1 MGTTRNKLSTRLLQ
15 MVAVTVLGGLMFA
28 AKRLVHAEHN
38 LGNYDIVAA
47 LGLLLI
53 CGTLVGE
60 LLETVRIPH
69 LTAYLAVGVVAGQYV
84 LKLVDHAAV
93 ERLQTFN
100 TLALAL
106 IAFAGGAELK
116 LDLVKRSLRSLS
128 ASALTQC
135 VLVFIGATAVFIA
148 VTPLLP
154 FARGQALAIVI
165 GVALLWGVLSIT
177 RSPAA
182 TLAILSQT
190 RAQGPLATFSLAFVM
205 LSDVLVIVIASTVI
219 ALVKPMLDPG
229 AALSLDS
236 LRHLGHEILGS
247 ISLGTSLGLVMVAYL
262 KFVHRQIL
270 VVLVA
275 LGFGFTEILNFLNL
289 DPLLTF
295 LVAGFLIQNLSEQG
309 EKLLHAI
316 EDMGSIVYVIFFATA
331 GAALDI
337 PLLRKL
343 WLVAIILFL
352 GRVLLTMGANRLA
365 GRMAGDPLV
374 LKRWGWTGLVAQ
386 AGVVLG
392 LAVTIERAFP
402 KFGPPFRA
410 LAVATVALNQLVG
423 PILFKAALDLNG
435 ETAREPAR
443 SRSSLMPPPGEP
455 TEA

>member
-1 MGTTRNKLSTRLLQ
+1 MRKLATRLLQ
-15 MVAVTVLGGLMFA
+15 MLAVTLLGGAMFA
-28 AKRLVHAEHN
+28 AKHYARGDH
-38 LGNYDIVAA
+38 GQSGYDIVAA

-69 LTAYLAVGVVAGQYV
+69 LTAYLVVGVVAGPYV
-84 LKLVDHAAV
+84 LKLVDRAAV

-154 FARGQALAIVI
+154 FARGQALAMVI

-219 ALVKPMLDPG
+219 AMVKPLLEPG
-229 AALSLDS
+229 AALSLES
-236 LRHLGHEILGS
+236 LNHLGHEILGS
-247 ISLGTSLGLVMVAYL
+247 ISLGTTLGLVMVAYL
-262 KFVHRQIL
+262 KFIHRQIL

-295 LVAGFLIQNLSEQG
+295 LVAGFLIQNLSDQG

-316 EDMGSIVYVIFFATA
+316 EDMGSIVYVVFFATA
-331 GAALDI
+331 GAALDL

-343 WLVAIILFL
+343 WLVAVILFI
-352 GRVLLTMGANRLA
+352 GRVLLTMAANRIA
-365 GRMAGDPLV
+365 GRMAGDPPV

-402 KFGPPFRA
+402 RFGPPFRA
-410 LAVATVALNQLVG
+410 LAIATVALNQLVG
-423 PILFKAALDLNG
+423 PILFKLALDVNG
-435 ETAREPAR
+435 ESASAPER
-443 SRSSLMPPPGEP
+443 SRSSLMP
-455 TEA
+455 TA